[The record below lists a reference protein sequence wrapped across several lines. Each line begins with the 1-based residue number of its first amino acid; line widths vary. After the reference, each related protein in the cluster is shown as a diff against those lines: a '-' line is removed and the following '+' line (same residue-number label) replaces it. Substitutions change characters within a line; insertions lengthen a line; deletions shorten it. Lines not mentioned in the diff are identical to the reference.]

1 MDHTEHSVATID
13 ETIPCSRKQEEEIT
27 IEGMNMQSGYILI
40 VEDVPDILRLLEETL
55 KFKGYRAV
63 TAFNGQ
69 EALEIVQRE
78 HPALIITDIMMPKL
92 DGFGLV
98 HRLRI
103 NPETREIPVI
113 FLTATYVALEDKAFA
128 LNIGATRFIEKPVNF
143 ENFLGT
149 IHELLTAKPE
159 VKVPQMSEAEF
170 YEGYRQRLEKKLQQ
184 KNTQI
189 ARDERLLTSISDDEK
204 QAFRISLQ
212 MAMNERDELGRL
224 LSELQTR
231 IENTAKS

>member
-1 MDHTEHSVATID
+1 MDLQ
-13 ETIPCSRKQEEEIT
+13 P
-27 IEGMNMQSGYILI
+27 GYVLI

-55 KFKGYRAV
+55 KFKGYNAV
-63 TAFNGQ
+63 TAHNGQ
-69 EALEIVQRE
+69 EALDIIQRQR
-78 HPALIITDIMMPKL
+78 PALVITDIMMPKL

-103 NPETREIPVI
+103 NPDTRDIPVI

-143 ENFLGT
+143 EKFLDT
-149 IHELLTAKPE
+149 IRELLTQGAP
-159 VKVPQMSEAEF
+159 VNPPRMSEAEF

-189 ARDERLLTSISDDEK
+189 ARDERLLNTISEEEK
-204 QAFRISLQ
+204 VTFRSSLQ
-212 MAMNERDELGRL
+212 MALNERDELQKL
-224 LSELQTR
+224 LNELKIR
-231 IENTAKS
+231 IEKTSKS

>member
-1 MDHTEHSVATID
+1 
-13 ETIPCSRKQEEEIT
+13 
-27 IEGMNMQSGYILI
+27 MNMESGYILI

-63 TAFNGQ
+63 TAYNGQ
-69 EALEIVQRE
+69 EALEKIQQQ
-78 HPALIITDIMMPKL
+78 HPDLIITDIMMPKL

-103 NPETREIPVI
+103 NPETRDIPVI

-143 ENFLGT
+143 ETFLAT
-149 IHELLTAKPE
+149 IQELLTTKP
-159 VKVPQMSEAEF
+159 KVMTSPMTEAEF

-184 KNTQI
+184 KTTQI
-189 ARDERLLTSISDDEK
+189 ARDERLLQTIKEDEK
-204 QAFRISLQ
+204 PTFRASLQ
-212 MAMNERDELGRL
+212 MALNERDELQRL

>member
-1 MDHTEHSVATID
+1 
-13 ETIPCSRKQEEEIT
+13 
-27 IEGMNMQSGYILI
+27 MQSGYILI

-55 KFKGYRAV
+55 KFKGYNAV
-63 TAFNGQ
+63 TAHNGQ
-69 EALEIVQRE
+69 EALDIILKER
-78 HPALIITDIMMPKL
+78 PALIITDIMMPKL

-103 NPETREIPVI
+103 NPETRDIPVI

-143 ENFLGT
+143 EKFLGT
-149 IHELLTAKPE
+149 IQELLTQGAP
-159 VKVPQMSEAEF
+159 VNPPRMSEAEF

-184 KNTQI
+184 KVTQI
-189 ARDERLLTSISDDEK
+189 ARDERLLSTISEEEKTS
-204 QAFRISLQ
+204 FRASLQ
-212 MAMNERDELGRL
+212 LALNERDELERL

-231 IENTAKS
+231 IENTTKS

>member
-1 MDHTEHSVATID
+1 ME
-13 ETIPCSRKQEEEIT
+13 
-27 IEGMNMQSGYILI
+27 SGYILI

-69 EALEIVQRE
+69 EALEKVQQE

-143 ENFLGT
+143 EHFLET
-149 IHELLTAKPE
+149 IRELLAAEPQAHE
-159 VKVPQMSEAEF
+159 PQMSEAEF
-170 YEGYRQRLEKKLQQ
+170 YEGYRQRLEKKLHQ

-189 ARDERLLTSISDDEK
+189 ARDERLLQSITEDEK
-204 QAFRISLQ
+204 PTFRASLQ
-212 MAMNERDELGRL
+212 MAKNERDELQKL
-224 LSELQTR
+224 LSELETR
-231 IENTAKS
+231 IANTSKS

>member
-1 MDHTEHSVATID
+1 ME
-13 ETIPCSRKQEEEIT
+13 
-27 IEGMNMQSGYILI
+27 SGYILI

-55 KFKGYRAV
+55 KFKGYRAQ

-69 EALEIVQRE
+69 EALDRIQQER
-78 HPALIITDIMMPKL
+78 PALIITDIMMPKL

-143 ENFLGT
+143 DTFLHT
-149 IHELLTAKPE
+149 IQELLAAKPRVHE
-159 VKVPQMSEAEF
+159 PQMTEAEF
-170 YEGYRQRLEKKLQQ
+170 YEGYRSRLEKKLQQ

-189 ARDERLLTSISDDEK
+189 ARDERLLQNISEDEK
-204 QAFRISLQ
+204 PTFRASLK
-212 MAMNERDELGRL
+212 MAMNERDELQLL

-231 IENTAKS
+231 IQNTDKS

>member
-1 MDHTEHSVATID
+1 ML
-13 ETIPCSRKQEEEIT
+13 CGRKCQEEIT
-27 IEGMNMQSGYILI
+27 IEGMNMTSGYILI

-69 EALEIVQRE
+69 EALEKIQKER
-78 HPALIITDIMMPKL
+78 PALIITDIMMPKL

-103 NPETREIPVI
+103 NPETRNIPVI

-143 ENFLGT
+143 ERFLGT
-149 IHELLTAKPE
+149 IQELLTQEAP
-159 VKVPQMSEAEF
+159 VDPPQMSEAEF
-170 YEGYRQRLEKKLQQ
+170 YEGYRQRLEQKLTQ

-189 ARDERLLTSISDDEK
+189 ARDERLLTTISEEEK
-204 QAFRISLQ
+204 GTFRASLQ
-212 MAMNERDELGRL
+212 MAMNERDELQRL
-224 LSELQTR
+224 LVELQTR
-231 IENTAKS
+231 IENAAKS